1 MVIAIRWCIPDVP
14 AKLKEKIQR
23 ERYVTNE
30 IIIAQETKQATMNK
44 CSYETEAEL
53 EL

>member
-14 AKLKEKIQR
+14 AGLKEKIQR

-30 IIIAQETKQATMNK
+30 IIIAQETKQAQYL
-44 CSYETEAEL
+44 SEVHHDV
-53 EL
+53 